1 MEEHDAPPRD
11 GRVRRETARLSV
23 PNVPVQ
29 GEATRQSDCAL
40 QAASSKDRV
49 RRGRLI
55 FLAHGLQLIFADT
68 TPPWSLEK
76 LFPSADI

>member
-23 PNVPVQ
+23 PHVPVQ
-29 GEATRQSDCAL
+29 GKATRQSDRAL

-49 RRGRLI
+49 RRGRLN
-55 FLAHGLQLIFADT
+55 FLGARIINFCALPILL
-68 TPPWSLEK
+68 LER
-76 LFPSADI
+76 